1 MKKIFYV
8 IIVTSITITSFAQQ
22 IVIQKTDGSN
32 SKLDLNTI
40 ESINFI
46 IPCPGTPTVDYGGKI
61 YNTVLIGNQCW
72 LKENLDV
79 GTMINGNQTPDP
91 TPGGTI
97 EKYCYANLPA
107 NCEIYGGLYTWQESM
122 QYVTTEGARGICPEG
137 WHIPTEAEFDAL
149 STFVGG
155 DGNSLKAIDQGTG
168 AGQGTDLY
176 GFSALLAGNKET
188 NLIFLDIGRL
198 GHFWSSTSSSTN
210 VPHYYLWND
219 RSDFTQHWGVYS
231 TYGFSVRC
239 IKDN

>member
-1 MKKIFYV
+1 MKKILLLTAV
-8 IIVTSITITSFAQQ
+8 LLLAISLNAQHKNMTIYHTGGTKTVVDVSATDS
-22 IVIQKTDGSN
+22 IVIFICGA
-32 SKLDLNTI
+32 SKV
-40 ESINFI
+40 S
-46 IPCPGTPTVDYGGKI
+46 YGGKD

-79 GTMINGNQTPDP
+79 GTMINSSVNSTQTNIE
-91 TPGGTI
+91 I
-97 EKYCYANLPA
+97 EKYCYTNLPA
-107 NCEIYGGLYTWQESM
+107 NCETYGGLYQWQEAM
-122 QYVTTEGARGICPEG
+122 QYVTTEGAQGICPTG
-137 WHIPTEAEFDAL
+137 WHIPTLDEFNTL
-149 STFVGG
+149 SAFVGG

-188 NLIFLDIGRL
+188 NHIFLDIGRI
-198 GHFWSSTSSSTN
+198 GHFWSSTSSNTN

-231 TYGFSVRC
+231 TYGLSVRC

>member
-1 MKKIFYV
+1 MKKIFYLV
-8 IIVTSITITSFAQQ
+8 IALLMISTLSAQNKKLTLYYPDSTKVVN
-22 IVIQKTDGSN
+22 IAGLDSMVIFICGA
-32 SKLDLNTI
+32 SKV
-40 ESINFI
+40 S
-46 IPCPGTPTVDYGGKI
+46 YGGKD

-79 GTMINGNQTPDP
+79 GTMINSTTHSTNNSI
-91 TPGGTI
+91 I
-97 EKYCYANLPA
+97 EKYCYNNNPA
-107 NCEIYGGLYTWQESM
+107 NCTTYGGLYQWQEAM

-137 WHIPTEAEFDAL
+137 WHIPTQAEFAAL

-188 NLIFLDIGRL
+188 NHIFLDIGRI
-198 GHFWSSTSSSTN
+198 GHFWSSTSSNTN